1 VKLSPNGRYIFSGGE
16 DGTIFI
22 FQVKNIDKN
31 EFLEVLYPLQDPEDL
46 EIYNDN
52 FQYFTDNELA
62 DVMLVSKNDIKYYM
76 DDQIK

>member
-1 VKLSPNGRYIFSGGE
+1 M
-16 DGTIFI
+16 
-22 FQVKNIDKN
+22 
-31 EFLEVLYPLQDPEDL
+31 EVLYPLQDPEDL

-52 FQYFTDNELA
+52 FQHLTDNELA